1 MKKIVVTALGK
12 DRPGIVSGV
21 TGILY
26 RHKASIEDSTMTILE
41 GNFAMIMI
49 VAVPKQCD
57 FAALK
62 KHCADL
68 GRKMGLVVSVSHPQ
82 REPSVGPVLHRG
94 NPYIV
99 SVLGSDKPGIV
110 YKVSSYLT
118 RQKINITDLNTKVI
132 GREGD
137 RNVYA
142 MVLEVEVPKKAK
154 PATIEKGL
162 KQLARSIRVDLTF
175 KAIDS
180 FNL

>member
-1 MKKIVVTALGK
+1 MKKIVITALGK

-21 TGILY
+21 TGMLY
-26 RHKASIEDSTMTILE
+26 RHNASIEDSTMTILE

-62 KHCADL
+62 KHCVNL
-68 GRKMGLVVSVSHPQ
+68 GRKMNLTVSLSQPE
-82 REPSVGPVLHRG
+82 REPLVGPVIHRG

-110 YKVSSYLT
+110 YKVSTYLT
-118 RQKINITDLNTKVI
+118 RHNINITDLNTKVI

-142 MVLEVEVPKKAK
+142 MVLEVELPKKAR
-154 PATIEKGL
+154 PSIIERGL

-175 KAIDS
+175 KAIES